1 MLPRENLQASTPDVE
16 CGTLVRTP
24 LFYSSILGNA
34 RQLIV
39 YLPPGYSADEN
50 RRYPV
55 LYMQD
60 GQNLFDG
67 TTSYVPGQHWHLNE
81 TADNLIREGA
91 IQPLIM
97 VGVYHAGERRI
108 DEYTPTADPNFK
120 KGGRAARYG
129 RMLAEELKPYIDG
142 AYRTKPDREHTGI
155 GGSSLGGLLSL
166 YLGLGRHGDIFGRV
180 LAMSPSLWWD
190 KCWLLRHLDELTRGQ
205 KAKVWIDAGTAE
217 GSNTECNAETLAE
230 ALAGR
235 GFTRDAEV
243 KFMRVEGARHSEQ
256 DWAHRVHHGLRFTF
270 AADTKEEGNLLPNPN
285 RSHGTAQTQHQLRP
299 VGGVLTSPSTL

>member
-1 MLPRENLQASTPDVE
+1 MFPCENFQAASPDVE
-16 CGTLVRTP
+16 WGTLARP
-24 LFYSSILGNA
+24 PRFHSALLGNE

-39 YLPPGYSADEN
+39 YLPPGYSADVN

-91 IQPLIM
+91 IEPLII

-108 DEYTPTADPNFK
+108 DEYTPTPHPNFK
-120 KGGRAARYG
+120 TGGRAHLYG
-129 RMLAEELKPYIDG
+129 RMLAEELKPYIDA
-142 AYRTKPDREHTGI
+142 AYRTKPGREHTGI
-155 GGSSLGGLLSL
+155 GGSSLGGLVSL
-166 YLGLGRHGDIFGRV
+166 YLGLLRHGDIFGRV

-190 KCWLLRHLDELTRGQ
+190 KCWLLRHLGELTRGP
-205 KAKVWIDAGTAE
+205 KATVWIDAGTAE
-217 GSNTECNAETLAE
+217 GANTECNAETLAN
-230 ALAGR
+230 ALTAR
-235 GFTRDAEV
+235 GFARDAEV
-243 KFMRVEGARHSEQ
+243 KFMRAEGARHSEQ

-270 AADTKEEGNLLPNPN
+270 AAAVEAERSLPPRPF
-285 RSHGTAQTQHQLRP
+285 RSHETTQPHLQPLT
-299 VGGVLTSPSTL
+299 GGGIPNHPSTL

>member
-1 MLPRENLQASTPDVE
+1 MFPRENFQAASPDVE
-16 CGTLVRTP
+16 YGTLDR
-24 LFYSSILGNA
+24 LSRFHSAIQGNA

-39 YLPPGYSADEN
+39 YLPPGYSADAQ

-91 IQPLIM
+91 IEPLII

-120 KGGRAARYG
+120 LGGRANLYG

-142 AYRTKPDREHTGI
+142 AYRTKPGREHTGI
-155 GGSSLGGLLSL
+155 GGSSLGGLVSL
-166 YLGLGRHGDIFGRV
+166 HLGLGRHSDIFGRV

-190 KCWLLRHLDELTRGQ
+190 RCWLLRHLDELTRGQ
-205 KAKVWIDAGTAE
+205 KANVWIDAGTAE
-217 GSNTECNAETLAE
+217 GANTECNAGTLAD

-235 GFTRDAEV
+235 GFIRDLEV
-243 KFMRVEGARHSEQ
+243 KFMRAEGARHSEK

-270 AADTKEEGNLLPNPN
+270 AAGAGAKGSLLPKPS
-285 RSHGTAQTQHQLRP
+285 RSPETRTAHHQPRP
-299 VGGVLTSPSTL
+299 AGDVLKRTSTL

>member
-1 MLPRENLQASTPDVE
+1 MLPRENLQASSPDLE
-16 CGTLVRTP
+16 CGTLDRPP
-24 LFYSSILGNA
+24 LFYSTILGNE
-34 RQLIV
+34 RRLIV
-39 YLPPGYSADEN
+39 YLPPGYGAHVN

-91 IQPLIM
+91 IEPVII

-108 DEYTPTADPNFK
+108 DEFTPTVDPRFK
-120 KGGRAARYG
+120 VGGRADLYG
-129 RMLAEELKPYIDG
+129 RMLVEELKPYIDG
-142 AYRTKPDREHTGI
+142 AYRTKSGRRHTGI
-155 GGSSLGGLLSL
+155 GGSSLGGLVSL

-190 KCWLLRHLDELTRGQ
+190 KCWLLRHLGELTRGP
-205 KAKVWIDAGTAE
+205 KPDVWIDAGTAE
-217 GSNTECNAETLAE
+217 GANTECNAENLAN
-230 ALAGR
+230 ALVGR
-235 GFTRDAEV
+235 GLTRDVEV
-243 KFMRVEGARHSEQ
+243 KFMRADGARHSEQ

-270 AADTKEEGNLLPNPN
+270 AAGVEEDEHLPPTPLRSFGSPQSHNQVRAADGLLP
-285 RSHGTAQTQHQLRP
+285 R
-299 VGGVLTSPSTL
+299 PSTL

>member
-1 MLPRENLQASTPDVE
+1 MFPRENLQAASPDVE
-16 CGTLVRTP
+16 CGTLVRP
-24 LFYSSILGNA
+24 SRFHSAILGNA

-39 YLPPGYSADEN
+39 YLPPGYSADVN

-91 IQPLIM
+91 IDPLII

-108 DEYTPTADPNFK
+108 DEYTPTVNPNMRM
-120 KGGRAARYG
+120 GGRADLYG

-142 AYRTKPDREHTGI
+142 AYRTKPGREHTGI
-155 GGSSLGGLLSL
+155 GGSSLGGLVSL
-166 YLGLGRHGDIFGRV
+166 YVGLGRHGDIFGRI

-205 KAKVWIDAGTAE
+205 KAGSVWIDAGTAE
-217 GSNTECNAETLAE
+217 GANTACNAETLAN

-243 KFMRVEGARHSEQ
+243 KFMRAEGARHCEQ
-256 DWAHRVHHGLRFTF
+256 DWAHRVHHGLRFVF
-270 AADTKEEGNLLPNPN
+270 AASDEEGHLLSKPS
-285 RSHGTAQTQHQLRP
+285 RSLGATQAHNQLRP
-299 VGGVLTSPSTL
+299 VGSLLACPTPL

>member
-1 MLPRENLQASTPDVE
+1 MFPRENLQAATPDVE
-16 CGTLVRTP
+16 CGTLDRPP
-24 LFYSSILGNA
+24 LFYSTILGYA
-34 RQLIV
+34 RQTIV
-39 YLPPGYSADEN
+39 YLPPGYDADVN

-67 TTSYVPGQHWHLNE
+67 ATSYVPGQHWHLNE

-91 IQPLIM
+91 MEPSII

-108 DEYTPTADPNFK
+108 DEYAPTVDPNFK
-120 KGGRAARYG
+120 MGGRADLYG
-129 RMLAEELKPYIDG
+129 RMLADELKPYIDG

-155 GGSSLGGLLSL
+155 GGSSLGGLVSL
-166 YLGLGRHGDIFGRV
+166 YLGLGRRGDIFGRV

-190 KCWLLRHLDELTRGQ
+190 KCWLLGHLGELTGGR

-217 GSNTECNAETLAE
+217 GANTECNAETLAN

-235 GFTRDAEV
+235 GFTRDVEV
-243 KFMRVEGARHSEQ
+243 KFMRAEGARHCEQ

-270 AADTKEEGNLLPNPN
+270 AADTEGEGNLLLKPS
-285 RSHGTAQTQHQLRP
+285 RSLGSPQAHHQLRP
-299 VGGVLTSPSTL
+299 AVEVLPHVSTL